1 MKKLSIFICA
11 LFAVA
16 TVSAQRVAVLDFNAG
31 VGVSQADVDGIS
43 AIFNTYFS
51 PRGYTL
57 VERTQ
62 IDRVID
68 EQNFQRGK
76 LTQSQMVRIGE
87 ILNVSKVVIGDVN
100 IVMNQYNVD
109 VRVVNVESGTISAK
123 DGATW
128 APGSSYRTMMSQL
141 GTRLAG
147 KIAINPTAPVT
158 SSATTSTS
166 SSVRK
171 RTTVEVIMGYLK
183 VFPTELGVFPSEPT
197 SVIAQINNQHM
208 HDYDTWRIPTAEELA
223 LLRANG
229 YLGDAIYMSSQTA
242 SSKGIVLLV
251 TDSSETYSQ
260 KQSLSSYIE
269 SAGCD
274 LNMKMIYVENGTFQM
289 GATLDCNCSDITVRR
304 AKPVHTVT
312 LTTPYYIAECEV
324 TQAQWQKIM
333 GTTIH
338 QQYEKHAYS
347 DWRLHGVGDEYP
359 MYFVTHKEARTF
371 CQKLSQIT
379 GKIYVLPTE
388 AQWEYAAR
396 GGKYNEGTL
405 YSGSNSLNSVAW
417 CGLNSGDTAHP
428 VKQKQPNKLGLY
440 DMTGNVSEWC
450 SDEAPNFDSL
460 QNEIY
465 YPSSH
470 QKDPVGPS
478 GPTDYRMVCYIHRGG
493 SYGSTPR
500 YSLPVFVRQGE
511 QNFATPG
518 KGFRVVC
525 LP

>member
-11 LFAVA
+11 LFAVV

-76 LTQSQMVRIGE
+76 LTQAQMVRIGE

-147 KIAINPTAPVT
+147 KIAITPTAPVT
-158 SSATTSTS
+158 SSATTPTS

-171 RTTVEVIMGYLK
+171 RTTVEVVMGYLK

-229 YLGDAIYMSSQTA
+229 YLKDTEYMTKESGS
-242 SSKGIVLLV
+242 GMVLLV
-251 TDSSETYSQ
+251 TTRKSIGSYQIGDYYKDDKKEGIIVKVPKGGSPGMIM
-260 KQSLSSYIE
+260 SLYEKEIRVWTNIRYDGS
-269 SAGCD
+269 
-274 LNMKMIYVENGTFQM
+274 
-289 GATLDCNCSDITVRR
+289 
-304 AKPVHTVT
+304 
-312 LTTPYYIAECEV
+312 LTTSMSDGLSNTRLIKNRSNYGAAFPSIAWVSSLGEEWYLPAIEEWVVIMRNKDEINSGLLKLGVVPISDGNYISSHIKPGASSSNGSIDEYYHYYI
-324 TQAQWQKIM
+324 
-333 GTTIH
+333 
-338 QQYEKHAYS
+338 
-347 DWRLHGVGDEYP
+347 
-359 MYFVTHKEARTF
+359 
-371 CQKLSQIT
+371 
-379 GKIYVLPTE
+379 
-388 AQWEYAAR
+388 
-396 GGKYNEGTL
+396 
-405 YSGSNSLNSVAW
+405 SN
-417 CGLNSGDTAHP
+417 
-428 VKQKQPNKLGLY
+428 
-440 DMTGNVSEWC
+440 
-450 SDEAPNFDSL
+450 
-460 QNEIY
+460 
-465 YPSSH
+465 
-470 QKDPVGPS
+470 
-478 GPTDYRMVCYIHRGG
+478 
-493 SYGSTPR
+493 GSTWSGAGDYKIR
-500 YSLPVFVRQGE
+500 AVAKF
-511 QNFATPG
+511 
-518 KGFRVVC
+518 
-525 LP
+525 

>member
-76 LTQSQMVRIGE
+76 LTQSQMVRVGQ

-109 VRVVNVESGTISAK
+109 VRVVNVESGTIAAK

-141 GTRLAG
+141 GSRLAG

-229 YLGDAIYMSSQTA
+229 YLKDAAYMSKST
-242 SSKGIVLLV
+242 SSSRGIVLLV
-251 TDSSETYSQ
+251 TDNNETYLQ
-260 KQSLSSYIE
+260 KEARLKEEARLREEARVRKQQI
-269 SAGCD
+269 ADGKGD
-274 LNMKMIYVENGTFQM
+274 NGVYKV
-289 GATLDCNCSDITVRR
+289 G
-304 AKPVHTVT
+304 
-312 LTTPYYIAECEV
+312 YYYNVDGKKGVVFEV
-324 TQAQWQKIM
+324 TPDGKHGKMVRINQAPSKMDW
-333 GTTIH
+333 
-338 QQYEKHAYS
+338 YS
-347 DWRLHGVGDEYP
+347 AKSWCSNLGNGWRLPTKDELLVISRNRAALNAVLVAVGDEIPNGWYWSSTEYDSDSSRAWGVP
-359 MYFVTHKEARTF
+359 VGHGY
-371 CQKLSQIT
+371 T
-379 GKIYVLPTE
+379 GH
-388 AQWEYAAR
+388 
-396 GGKYNEGTL
+396 GSKYN
-405 YSGSNSLNSVAW
+405 
-417 CGLNSGDTAHP
+417 
-428 VKQKQPNKLGLY
+428 
-440 DMTGNVSEWC
+440 
-450 SDEAPNFDSL
+450 
-460 QNEIY
+460 
-465 YPSSH
+465 
-470 QKDPVGPS
+470 
-478 GPTDYRMVCYIHRGG
+478 TDY
-493 SYGSTPR
+493 
-500 YSLPVFVRQGE
+500 VRAVSA
-511 QNFATPG
+511 F
-518 KGFRVVC
+518 
-525 LP
+525 

>member
-51 PRGYTL
+51 PKGYTL

-76 LTQSQMVRIGE
+76 LTQAQMVRIGE

-260 KQSLSSYIE
+260 KANHRYNVGDVYDKKGVVFEVSADGKHGKIISLS
-269 SAGCD
+269 
-274 LNMKMIYVENGTFQM
+274 GTK
-289 GATLDCNCSDITVRR
+289 CNWYD
-304 AKPVHTVT
+304 
-312 LTTPYYIAECEV
+312 AE
-324 TQAQWQKIM
+324 K
-333 GTTIH
+333 
-338 QQYEKHAYS
+338 
-347 DWRLHGVGDEYP
+347 
-359 MYFVTHKEARTF
+359 
-371 CQKLSQIT
+371 
-379 GKIYVLPTE
+379 
-388 AQWEYAAR
+388 
-396 GGKYNEGTL
+396 
-405 YSGSNSLNSVAW
+405 
-417 CGLNSGDTAHP
+417 
-428 VKQKQPNKLGLY
+428 
-440 DMTGNVSEWC
+440 WC
-450 SDEAPNFDSL
+450 SNLGSGWYLPSKKELLAI
-460 QNEIY
+460 QNERHVINQVLSIAGEVISGGWHW
-465 YPSSH
+465 SSTDYDSDR
-470 QKDPVGPS
+470 KWCVGLPNGPS
-478 GPTDYRMVCYIHRGG
+478 GDGYKSFNLYVRAVCA
-493 SYGSTPR
+493 
-500 YSLPVFVRQGE
+500 F
-511 QNFATPG
+511 
-518 KGFRVVC
+518 
-525 LP
+525 

>member
-76 LTQSQMVRIGE
+76 LTQSQMVRVGQ

-109 VRVVNVESGTISAK
+109 VRVVNVESGTIAAK

-141 GTRLAG
+141 GSRLAG

-208 HDYDTWRIPTAEELA
+208 QRIINIEEQL
-223 LLRANG
+223 
-229 YLGDAIYMSSQTA
+229 
-242 SSKGIVLLV
+242 
-251 TDSSETYSQ
+251 
-260 KQSLSSYIE
+260 
-269 SAGCD
+269 
-274 LNMKMIYVENGTFQM
+274 
-289 GATLDCNCSDITVRR
+289 
-304 AKPVHTVT
+304 
-312 LTTPYYIAECEV
+312 
-324 TQAQWQKIM
+324 
-333 GTTIH
+333 
-338 QQYEKHAYS
+338 
-347 DWRLHGVGDEYP
+347 
-359 MYFVTHKEARTF
+359 
-371 CQKLSQIT
+371 
-379 GKIYVLPTE
+379 
-388 AQWEYAAR
+388 
-396 GGKYNEGTL
+396 
-405 YSGSNSLNSVAW
+405 
-417 CGLNSGDTAHP
+417 
-428 VKQKQPNKLGLY
+428 
-440 DMTGNVSEWC
+440 
-450 SDEAPNFDSL
+450 
-460 QNEIY
+460 
-465 YPSSH
+465 
-470 QKDPVGPS
+470 
-478 GPTDYRMVCYIHRGG
+478 
-493 SYGSTPR
+493 
-500 YSLPVFVRQGE
+500 
-511 QNFATPG
+511 
-518 KGFRVVC
+518 
-525 LP
+525 